1 MLFPERFHDIKYFI
15 SLHCSLKKVFLSLLA
30 IWKSA
35 FRWVYLSF
43 SPLPFASLLC
53 SVICKAFSNSYFAFF
68 PFLFV
73 FCKSFPLG

>member
-43 SPLPFASLLC
+43 SPLPFASLLF
-53 SVICKAFSNSYFAFF
+53 SVICKAFSNSYFVFF
-68 PFLFV
+68 HFFLSFV
-73 FCKSFPLG
+73 NLFL